1 MIRQLKTSIQQLGI
15 TNGLLY
21 LLGSLL
27 QKISKGRWRLI
38 RYYIVSQPIP
48 SPPAPSCRPSSSS
61 SVERV
66 MPDDPI
72 CANFPRPK
80 EVIAQRFANG
90 NTCLV
95 AKVKGQFAGF
105 LWYAH
110 NFYEEDEVR
119 CRFELANPAESVWD
133 YDVHVEPAYRMGRTL
148 ARLWDAAN
156 DALEKEGKRWSF
168 SRISAFNANSLAAH
182 DHLGIRHLETL
193 TFLCLGEL
201 QLTIRAKWPYVHLCS
216 PQSQH
221 PILKLAVSE
230 DCKPPAVLVGLC
242 AHGLGQARDLHRAGI
257 QVHALEADKNIPG
270 THTNSA
276 TIHWVGCI
284 NGPGLIKSLQQ
295 VALQLN
301 SRHKPVLFLTND
313 RMVRTIGEHAEEISR
328 HYHLSWAHC
337 AHTIL
342 NLLSKDHIEQ
352 RCQTVGLN
360 YPKSVLLTD
369 AATLEHDLASLKP
382 PIILKPTQ
390 PLSLFKTL
398 VLDSTAAIKEHQSLV
413 EQCLPVLAQ
422 EFIPGDDPKIRFGA
436 LYLEHGKVLARFE
449 GRKLLSRPMGHT
461 VIGVSEPHDRIHE
474 LTLKFF
480 DGLDI
485 SGAVSLELKEAPD
498 GSFWVIEPTVGRTDF
513 WAGLCTANGVNLPVI
528 EYAAQTGKTI
538 PDTRQVTRAIW
549 INTERYPRAL
559 LWLLGHEP
567 ARLLRQRLHDVYF
580 DLKDI
585 KPAIHA
591 RVRYHANLAI
601 RAARKINQLLFR
613 RTNGNL
619 H

>member
-1 MIRQLKTSIQQLGI
+1 MIRQLKTSIRQLGI
-15 TNGLLY
+15 VNGLLY
-21 LLGSLL
+21 ALGRFLHQVSR
-27 QKISKGRWRLI
+27 GRWCLI
-38 RYYIVSQPIP
+38 RYYIVAQPIP
-48 SPPAPSCRPSSSS
+48 SPPTPTCRPSPSSS
-61 SVERV
+61 IERITA
-66 MPDDPI
+66 DDPI
-72 CANFPRPK
+72 CAAFPRPK

-90 NTCLV
+90 HTCLV
-95 AKVKGQFAGF
+95 AKVKGEFAGF

-156 DALEKEGKRWSF
+156 GALEKEGKRWSF
-168 SRISAFNANSLAAH
+168 SRISAFNAHSLAAH
-182 DHLGIRHLETL
+182 DHLGIRQLETL
-193 TFLCLGEL
+193 SFVCLGGL
-201 QLTIRAKWPYVHLCS
+201 QLSLRAQWPYVHLCT
-216 PQSQH
+216 PRSQH
-221 PILKLAVSE
+221 PILQLAVNE
-230 DCKPPAVLVGLC
+230 DNKPPAVLVGLC

-257 QVHALEADKNIPG
+257 QVHALEADKTLPG
-270 THTNSA
+270 ARTNAA
-276 TIHWVGCI
+276 TIHWVSDI
-284 NGPGLIKSLQQ
+284 NGPGLITSLKQ
-295 VALQLN
+295 VASQIN

-313 RMVRTIGEHAEEISR
+313 RMVRVVGAHAEEISR

-337 AHTIL
+337 APTIL
-342 NLLSKDHIEQ
+342 ALLSKDHIEQ
-352 RCQTVGLN
+352 RCQAVGLN
-360 YPKSVLLTD
+360 YPKTVLLT
-369 AATLEHDLASLKP
+369 AAASLEPQLASLKP
-382 PIILKPTQ
+382 SIILKPTQ

-398 VLDSTAAIKEHQSLV
+398 VLDATAAIKEHQTLI

-422 EFIPGDDPKIRFGA
+422 EFIPGDDRKIRFGA
-436 LYLEHGKVLARFE
+436 LYLDHGKVLARFE

-480 DGLDI
+480 DGLDL

-528 EYAAQTGKTI
+528 EYAAQTRETM
-538 PDTRQVTRAIW
+538 PVTRQVTRTIW

-559 LWLLGHEP
+559 FWLLGHDP
-567 ARLLRQRLHDVYF
+567 ARLLQRLQDVYF

-585 KPAIHA
+585 KPAVYA
-591 RVRYHANLAI
+591 RIRYHANLPI
-601 RAARKINQLLFR
+601 RAARKIQQLLFR
-613 RTNGNL
+613 RTTGD
-619 H
+619 